1 MNKIFPN
8 NSFKLRN
15 KKDPLDKDT
24 SCEVIYNYFTDNN
37 YLDGYDK
44 EGDTNKELEY
54 DLRVLKTYRD
64 YIESV
69 EKYNENLINCLILL
83 ITIIGIFVS
92 LVESDEAK
100 MYGFCLIIAYAVL
113 VIGFYGHKKTRYS
126 ISYKIRV
133 CNKIIY
139 KLEDLK

>member
-8 NSFKLRN
+8 NSFKLIN
-15 KKDPLDKDT
+15 KKDLLDRKT
-24 SCEVIYNYFTDNN
+24 SNEVICDYFTDN
-37 YLDGYDK
+37 YLNGYNK

-69 EKYNENLINCLILL
+69 EKYNENLINCLVLL
-83 ITIIGIFVS
+83 ITIIGIFIS

-100 MYGFCLIIAYAVL
+100 KYGIYLIIAYAVI
-113 VIGFYGHKKTRYS
+113 VIGFYGHKKTRDS